1 MIRHLK
7 TALLRLKRSPYQAL
21 SAISIMTMSL
31 FLAGSFFLLAAGSEA
46 ILSYFETR
54 PQINA
59 YFPQDMTPTPE
70 QIDAIISRLKETKKT
85 DVIKY
90 VSKEE
95 ALKVYKSLNSN
106 DPLLLEA
113 VTASLL
119 PASIEVTAQSP
130 QDLKDLAK
138 FLKLEE
144 SIEEVR
150 YAEDVVGALSRWI
163 YSVRLVGAVLVG
175 VHILITF
182 TVILLVVGIKVA
194 NRRDEIQLFQ
204 LVGATPAYISAP
216 FIFEGIIYGV
226 VGGFIAWGISYL
238 IILYSMGFLVSFL
251 TGVIALPPSIVFM
264 LELLAGL
271 LGLGSLV
278 GGMGGAVAVHR
289 FLKQ

>member
-1 MIRHLK
+1 
-7 TALLRLKRSPYQAL
+7 
-21 SAISIMTMSL
+21 
-31 FLAGSFFLLAAGSEA
+31 
-46 ILSYFETR
+46 
-54 PQINA
+54 
-59 YFPQDMTPTPE
+59 MTPTPE

>member
-1 MIRHLK
+1 MIIHLK
-7 TALLRLKRSPYQAL
+7 PALLRLKRSPYQAL

-204 LVGATPAYISAP
+204 LVGATP
-216 FIFEGIIYGV
+216 
-226 VGGFIAWGISYL
+226 
-238 IILYSMGFLVSFL
+238 
-251 TGVIALPPSIVFM
+251 
-264 LELLAGL
+264 
-271 LGLGSLV
+271 
-278 GGMGGAVAVHR
+278 
-289 FLKQ
+289 